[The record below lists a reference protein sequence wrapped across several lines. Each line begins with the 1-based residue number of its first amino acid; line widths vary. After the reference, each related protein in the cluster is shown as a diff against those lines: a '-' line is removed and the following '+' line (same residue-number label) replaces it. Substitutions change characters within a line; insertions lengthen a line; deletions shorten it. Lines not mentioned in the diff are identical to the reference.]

1 MSFRFL
7 SIGPEQTQ
15 KLKQKVDQKQIKL
28 QDQNNSNRLL
38 VLLLSSAENLASKMN
53 PNLKREYISHD
64 FGHSYESK
72 SLNKILLQFIEQIEI
87 FESSYI
93 RYCKTH
99 KCPYDFP
106 YDSTKKN
113 GLSKEEIINDL
124 IKWKNIVRKEYKKYY
139 QAVIDIFDN
148 KRIPDFTED
157 IENIPDIDDFGR
169 EDRCNPKELRDVY
182 PVLLEQ
188 MYSEKKK
195 ISNDYSNNKGLK
207 IVINKRENN
216 SNYEYEQKINEKLM
230 KNKMNTMN
238 PNVAK
243 KSIKFK
249 PIRKFDED
257 YINLPEIIK
266 EKLKS
271 ICDIEES
278 YYQMLNNWL
287 NYYKN
292 NSLYHTLYEFLDF
305 HKFHKLDIE
314 KIIDYICDEIYKEL
328 IFDNK

>member
-1 MSFRFL
+1 MSYRFW
-7 SIGPEQTQ
+7 SFGPEQTQ

-53 PNLKREYISHD
+53 LNLKREYISHD

-99 KCPYDFP
+99 KCQYDFP

-124 IKWKNIVRKEYKKYY
+124 NKWKNIVRKEYKKYY
-139 QAVIDIFDN
+139 QAVIDIFYN

-157 IENIPDIDDFGR
+157 IENIPDIDDFGK

-257 YINLPEIIK
+257 YINLPEIII
-266 EKLKS
+266 EKLKN
-271 ICDIEES
+271 ICVVEES
-278 YYQMLNNWL
+278 HYQTLNNWL

-292 NSLYHTLYEFLDF
+292 NSLYNILYDFLVLI
-305 HKFHKLDIE
+305 KVNKLDIG
-314 KIIDYICDEIYKEL
+314 KVIDYICDELYNEL
-328 IFDNK
+328 VFDNK

>member
-1 MSFRFL
+1 MSYRFW
-7 SIGPEQTQ
+7 SFGPEQTQ

-93 RYCKTH
+93 RYCKAH

-139 QAVIDIFDN
+139 QAVIDIFYN

-157 IENIPDIDDFGR
+157 IENIPDIDDFGK

-238 PNVAK
+238 PNIAK

-249 PIRKFDED
+249 PIKKFDED

-266 EKLKS
+266 KKLKS